1 MELLIIRG
9 TSKDP
14 QAAQLRSL
22 LLKEGQLLDISTT
35 TDASGNE
42 ITTGTI
48 DTAHGGV
55 TTREN
60 PDGSGALTSAVLG
73 SDKDIAY
80 VPGTNQKQSYGQTQG
95 YTYGAINFHY
105 YYNAPWQCTTEAKYA
120 YNQYMMWRTLPLPTQ
135 RNDVS
140 LGNLK
145 NNASMYATQV
155 NDGQITHYPYEIG
168 SQITIANTHYQYYQL
183 NMDEDMDG
191 DENSDIVVWYC
202 LGASGDG
209 SAIYTSSPNDV
220 RNNYYIYNIGNIT
233 YSGVGHSTIS
243 NVNEKQL
250 FFNTIVAAYKTRIK
264 DPVVKL
270 FREWKP
276 YFSRKGSCL
285 CTY

>member
-1 MELLIIRG
+1 M
-9 TSKDP
+9 
-14 QAAQLRSL
+14 
-22 LLKEGQLLDISTT
+22 
-35 TDASGNE
+35 
-42 ITTGTI
+42 
-48 DTAHGGV
+48 
-55 TTREN
+55 
-60 PDGSGALTSAVLG
+60 
-73 SDKDIAY
+73 
-80 VPGTNQKQSYGQTQG
+80 
-95 YTYGAINFHY
+95 AI
-105 YYNAPWQCTTEAKYA
+105 
-120 YNQYMMWRTLPLPTQ
+120 
-135 RNDVS
+135 
-140 LGNLK
+140 
-145 NNASMYATQV
+145 QV

-270 FREWKP
+270 LENGSRTSAEKEVFMYILIMPSEIRHWKM
-276 YFSRKGSCL
+276 K
-285 CTY
+285 